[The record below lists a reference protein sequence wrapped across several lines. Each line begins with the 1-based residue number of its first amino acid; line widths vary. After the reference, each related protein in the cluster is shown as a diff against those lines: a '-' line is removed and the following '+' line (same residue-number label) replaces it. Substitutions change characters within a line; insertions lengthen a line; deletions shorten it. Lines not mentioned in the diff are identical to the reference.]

1 MRDRDRCGPAEMLK
15 EIREHEE
22 NRYPANTS
30 YRPPNN
36 DHFAK
41 DKKSFSAHPANL
53 PPDPKPEGEPA
64 DNEYPD
70 EFSEECYDQGYCVAV
85 LNIADEADHRLG
97 VCFNCGKPGHQ
108 WRDCPEELKESL
120 KAAKEWLNRA
130 TQQLNKNGGAGVKG
144 GCAPQSA
151 GHAKA
156 PPAKS
161 RK

>member
-1 MRDRDRCGPAEMLK
+1 M
-15 EIREHEE
+15 
-22 NRYPANTS
+22 T
-30 YRPPNN
+30 
-36 DHFAK
+36 
-41 DKKSFSAHPANL
+41 
-53 PPDPKPEGEPA
+53 PDPELEEEPA

-70 EFSEECYDQGYCVAV
+70 EFSEECYNQGYCVAV
-85 LNIADEADHRLG
+85 LNIADEADHQLG

-120 KAAKEWLNRA
+120 KAAKKWLNRGA
-130 TQQLNKNGGAGVKG
+130 RQLNKNGGAGVKG

-156 PPAKS
+156 PLAKS